1 MENEN
6 LYNYN
11 QVMNA
16 INKIKSFNVTCTR
29 KIYHKTLC
37 YEFKKI
43 IENDLMPINDWLYNE
58 DMFAFYN
65 YHELVE
71 KLYDITTKKE
81 MDTSLNYLK
90 VSILNDLYKTLQLAS

>member
-1 MENEN
+1 MENEK
-6 LYNYN
+6 LYNHN

-16 INKIKSFNVTCTR
+16 INKIKDFNVTCTK

-37 YEFKKI
+37 YDFKKI
-43 IENDLMPINDWLYNE
+43 IENDLMPINDWLYNT
-58 DMFAFYN
+58 DMFAYYN

-90 VSILNDLYKTLQLAS
+90 VSIINDLYKTLQLAS